1 MQYYFSNVR
10 FMTNLM
16 KTINFISQFTFT
28 NRYINLRIKYIKII
42 TYAIKHNN
50 FYNKRKNELIA
61 YKISLF
67 SNNGI
72 IKI

>member
-16 KTINFISQFTFT
+16 KNINFILQFTFT
-28 NRYINLRIKYIKII
+28 NRYINLHIKYIKII

-50 FYNKRKNELIA
+50 FYKKRKNE
-61 YKISLF
+61 
-67 SNNGI
+67 
-72 IKI
+72 